1 MVGFDGPEGPVAEAL
16 AAGRV
21 GGVILFARNVAS
33 APQVRDLNARL
44 RAAADARDGILPI
57 AVDQEGG
64 RVARLAKAGLPDG
77 PTARALAA
85 GGDPAAARRWGRQTG
100 NALKDLGFT
109 LDFAPV
115 LDVDTNPRSPVIGDR
130 SYGPDPERVTAF
142 GREAALGLM
151 EGGLFA
157 CGKHFP
163 GHGDAALDSHRDLP
177 VVAHDV
183 ARLEAVEL
191 APFAALCGLL
201 PAIMTA
207 HVRYPALDPDVPA
220 TLSEPIVTGLLKGRL
235 GFGGVVVS
243 DDMEMAA
250 VADRYE
256 AGEAAVL
263 AVLAGVD
270 LLLFCHRRARWEE
283 AHAAL
288 VREAEKSPAFR
299 ARMEDAAGRV
309 ARLWEVPEP
318 PG

>member
-1 MVGFDGPEGPVAEAL
+1 MVGFDGPEAPVAEAL

-21 GGVILFARNVAS
+21 GGVILFARNVES
-33 APQVRDLNARL
+33 GPQVRGLNARL
-44 RAAADARDGILPI
+44 RQAAGDGLPI

-64 RVARLAKAGLPDG
+64 RVARLARAGLKDG
-77 PTARALAA
+77 PTARAVAA
-85 GGDPAAARRWGRQTG
+85 RGDPAAAHRRGLETG
-100 NALKDLGFT
+100 KALKDLGFT

-115 LDVDTNPRSPVIGDR
+115 LDVDTNPGSPVIGDR
-130 SYGPDPERVTAF
+130 SYGPEPGLVTAF
-142 GREAALGLM
+142 GREMALGLM
-151 EGGLFA
+151 EGGVHA

-177 VVAHDV
+177 TVAHDV
-183 ARLEAVEL
+183 ARLERIEL

-220 TLSEPIVTGLLKGRL
+220 TLSAPIVTGLLKGRL

-243 DDMEMAA
+243 DDLEMGAI
-250 VADRYE
+250 ADRYGPE
-256 AGEAAVL
+256 EAAVS

-270 LLLFCHRRARWEE
+270 LLLFCHRRERWEA

-288 VREAEKSPAFR
+288 VAEAERSPAFR
-299 ARMEDAAGRV
+299 ARLTDAAARV
-309 ARLWEVPEP
+309 GRLWAPPEGSP
-318 PG
+318 